1 MKSNAPLRG
10 RLLTVLGAC
19 LATMLLGLTKN
30 THYLGLIQMFKASH
44 ALRFQDVPTATMS
57 TDMLCDACKRA
68 TVGVHFSCVDRIQR
82 YVAGGSLFKE
92 AQEIVSGEYRECSL
106 CHVNTCQSIDNTGY
120 RPSASNNGNQAGTSA
135 ADAENAKMNSVTSQA
150 SSLKN
155 LTNYDLLLKESMVPF
170 SNVTTAAYFPLS
182 FYSGYRNQGMV
193 FNGFVMK
200 CIELNHSQILL
211 SSIKWKDQFG
221 TNKRIQHDLLFDV
234 VHWNSFYPELPRF
247 VTYDHTLHWQVE
259 GNRWRINSP
268 LVNATL
274 PYAVA
279 KTQKQMFIH
288 YRRYTKL
295 LAQNTK
301 MQRDPVDTL
310 MLQGA
315 FRPHPGIQEIMD
327 RYLERVLG
335 VSDDTSYIALHARV
349 EPDMQKHP
357 VCRDKKVIKLQD
369 IFDMLHQKFE
379 EPPVSKVLIMLGRH
393 LLEQEDESNEI
404 AKENLQLLNDAIDNG
419 LWDGRV
425 QVFEA
430 GSDILEKSKY
440 HEFAPSIGGSIV
452 NYFFAVQA
460 DLFVGTEVS
469 SFSTDVVTTRFVR
482 GNVKN
487 YKYLP
492 EGIVQTTSET
502 TAAPP
507 PFAC

>member
-92 AQEIVSGEYRECSL
+92 AQEI
-106 CHVNTCQSIDNTGY
+106 
-120 RPSASNNGNQAGTSA
+120 
-135 ADAENAKMNSVTSQA
+135 
-150 SSLKN
+150 
-155 LTNYDLLLKESMVPF
+155 ESMVPF